1 MRLGRCHPH
10 HRPAAGLVL
19 LTRRHGVLA
28 GHGVLYGVLGP
39 SFDLAYSKKNT
50 LNVFSHSL
58 ICRRLKRNIMY
69 FMLRIYFFAK
79 RLQYD
84 TVLVVKTVAIF
95 TSYCIFYDTNR
106 TVSIVIRY

>member
-1 MRLGRCHPH
+1 MHVVQCRDDKMAEVKVRQW
-10 HRPAAGLVL
+10 PATGFSMVFS
-19 LTRRHGVLA
+19 VLA
-28 GHGVLYGVLGP
+28 LIL
-39 SFDLAYSKKNT
+39 STLRKNT

-58 ICRRLKRNIMY
+58 ICRRLKRNITGMY

-106 TVSIVIRY
+106 TVSIL

>member
-1 MRLGRCHPH
+1 M
-10 HRPAAGLVL
+10 
-19 LTRRHGVLA
+19 A

-39 SFDLAYSKKNT
+39 SFDLVYSKKKYFECILT
-50 LNVFSHSL
+50 QSDLL

-69 FMLRIYFFAK
+69 FMLRIHFFAK

-106 TVSIVIRY
+106 TVSIL